1 MIAGSAISSA
11 CVPSFVP
18 QVEGKKKEK
27 KRGLPGVVM
36 PKIRCP
42 VIYQKEYSSPGCLI
56 IMINNNIND
65 LIYLTSTFYN
75 VCYSSIIMLICLR
88 AHLHYLRS
96 FLYLFLLD
104 VSVFFTVAN
113 IVFFLTITYMITTD
127 LIYLSP
133 ITYLKESVV
142 LVEEKVPASTTQS
155 FLFIY

>member
-18 QVEGKKKEK
+18 QVEKKK

-75 VCYSSIIMLICLR
+75 VFYSSIIMLICLR
-88 AHLHYLRS
+88 AHLHDLRS

-104 VSVFFTVAN
+104 VSVVLFIVAN
-113 IVFFLTITYMITTD
+113 IVFFLTITYMIMIMID

-142 LVEEKVPASTTQS
+142 LAEEKVAASTTQS
-155 FLFIY
+155 